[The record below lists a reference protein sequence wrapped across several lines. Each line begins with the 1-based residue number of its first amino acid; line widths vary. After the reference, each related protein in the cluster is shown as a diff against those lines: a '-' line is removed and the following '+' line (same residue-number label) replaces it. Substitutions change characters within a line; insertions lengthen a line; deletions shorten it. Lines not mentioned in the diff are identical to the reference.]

1 MEEIKKDENQEDVKN
16 SKNNKKE
23 LEKIKALIETQKKEI
38 EEKDDRL
45 KRLMAEFENFKKR
58 SSKEREGLYNS
69 LIADI
74 TSSLL
79 PILDNL
85 EKAVQV
91 KTEDENFKQGI
102 ELVLK
107 QFKDVLTS
115 NGVTEIETIGKTFD
129 PELHEAITSVVDE
142 NGKFIG
148 LVTDG
153 DIRRMLARGAE
164 FLDEPVEDL
173 MTKNPVIITKDKMA
187 AEALS
192 IMEKHQPKPIT
203 VLPVIDVEKN
213 EPVGIVHLTDLLRQ
227 GVV

>member
-107 QFKDVLTS
+107 QFKDVL
-115 NGVTEIETIGKTFD
+115 
-129 PELHEAITSVVDE
+129 
-142 NGKFIG
+142 
-148 LVTDG
+148 
-153 DIRRMLARGAE
+153 
-164 FLDEPVEDL
+164 
-173 MTKNPVIITKDKMA
+173 
-187 AEALS
+187 
-192 IMEKHQPKPIT
+192 HQM
-203 VLPVIDVEKN
+203 VLQK
-213 EPVGIVHLTDLLRQ
+213 
-227 GVV
+227 

>member
-1 MEEIKKDENQEDVKN
+1 MGDLKKEENQEEV
-16 SKNNKKE
+16 KNNKNNNNKKD
-23 LEKIKALIETQKKEI
+23 LEKIKDLIETQKKEI

-107 QFKDVLTS
+107 QFKDVLAS

-142 NGKFIG
+142 KLGTQEIKEEYRKGYMIG
-148 LVTDG
+148 NKVIRHSLV
-153 DIRRMLARGAE
+153 
-164 FLDEPVEDL
+164 
-173 MTKNPVIITKDKMA
+173 
-187 AEALS
+187 
-192 IMEKHQPKPIT
+192 
-203 VLPVIDVEKN
+203 
-213 EPVGIVHLTDLLRQ
+213 
-227 GVV
+227 VVAN

>member
-1 MEEIKKDENQEDVKN
+1 MKIRSSLNGWNGYSVEEVDEYLDQVTEELEKKCKEVSARN
-16 SKNNKKE
+16 KE

-142 NGKFIG
+142 NLGPQEIKEEYRKGYMIG
-148 LVTDG
+148 NKVIRHSLV
-153 DIRRMLARGAE
+153 
-164 FLDEPVEDL
+164 
-173 MTKNPVIITKDKMA
+173 
-187 AEALS
+187 
-192 IMEKHQPKPIT
+192 
-203 VLPVIDVEKN
+203 
-213 EPVGIVHLTDLLRQ
+213 
-227 GVV
+227 VVAN

>member
-1 MEEIKKDENQEDVKN
+1 MSKSFKLNAAVKSPTMNFISDE
-16 SKNNKKE
+16 SKKE
-23 LEKIKALIETQKKEI
+23 KEI
-38 EEKDDRL
+38 ETKINDTD
-45 KRLMAEFENFKKR
+45 K
-58 SSKEREGLYNS
+58 
-69 LIADI
+69 
-74 TSSLL
+74 
-79 PILDNL
+79 
-85 EKAVQV
+85 VQ
-91 KTEDENFKQGI
+91 
-102 ELVLK
+102 
-107 QFKDVLTS
+107 
-115 NGVTEIETIGKTFD
+115 
-129 PELHEAITSVVDE
+129 VVDE

-192 IMEKHQPKPIT
+192 MMEKHQPKPIT

>member
-1 MEEIKKDENQEDVKN
+1 MKNAIRIYHNPACGTSRNTLAIIRNTGEEPEIIEYLDNPPSRTELAYLINSAKLTVREAIRKN
-16 SKNNKKE
+16 VEPYTQLE
-23 LEKIKALIETQKKEI
+23 LENDVWTDDELLTYMLQYPILINRPFVVTELGVKLCRPS
-38 EEKDDRL
+38 EEVL
-45 KRLMAEFENFKKR
+45 
-58 SSKEREGLYNS
+58 
-69 LIADI
+69 
-74 TSSLL
+74 SLL
-79 PILDNL
+79 VKPQLGAFAKEDG
-85 EKAVQV
+85 EK
-91 KTEDENFKQGI
+91 
-102 ELVLK
+102 
-107 QFKDVLTS
+107 
-115 NGVTEIETIGKTFD
+115 
-129 PELHEAITSVVDE
+129 VVDE

-192 IMEKHQPKPIT
+192 MMEKHQPKPIT